1 MWKVPLFDASF
12 GPEEKEAVLEVLAS
26 GWISMGPT
34 TERFESEFARMVGA
48 RHGVAVCSC
57 TAALHLALLAA
68 GIGPRCEI
76 IVPSLTFVA
85 TVNAVLYT
93 GATPVF
99 ADITGLDDWTISSRE
114 IQAKITGRTKGMIV
128 MHYGGYPC
136 DMEGIRSIAKDHG
149 LKLIEDAAHA
159 PGAHIDGRMLGTWGD
174 LGCFSFFSNKN
185 ITTAEGGMIVT
196 DDGDTS
202 KRLRN
207 LRSHGMTTLTW
218 DRHKGH
224 GFSYDVTDLGYNY
237 RLDEIRAA
245 LGLVQLS
252 RLPQYN
258 AKRREITR
266 SMRESLRRS
275 DQLTIPFP
283 DELIGSASCHIFPVL
298 LESGVDRSRFM
309 AYMKEAGIQTSI
321 HYPPVHR
328 FSAYS
333 GRFLA
338 NLPLTDEVA
347 SREVT
352 LPLFPGMTEEQ
363 IELVCETALRAA
375 EACRS

>member
-34 TERFESEFARMVGA
+34 TERFESEFARMTGA

-57 TAALHLALLAA
+57 TAALHLALLAE
-68 GIGPRCEI
+68 GIGPGCEV

-99 ADITGLDDWTISSRE
+99 ADITSLDDWTISPGE
-114 IQAKITGRTKGMIV
+114 IEAKITGRTKAVIV

-136 DMEGIRSIAKDHG
+136 HMESISSIADKSG
-149 LKLIEDAAHA
+149 LKVIEDAAHA

-196 DDGDTS
+196 DDDDTS
-202 KRLRN
+202 ATLRT

-218 DRHKGH
+218 DRHRGH
-224 GFSYDVTDLGYNY
+224 GFSYDVTELGYNY

-266 SMRESLRRS
+266 TMRESLRRS

-283 DELIGSASCHIFPVL
+283 DDLIASASCHIFPVL
-298 LESGVDRSRFM
+298 LEPGVDRSRFM
-309 AYMKEAGIQTSI
+309 AYMKDAGIQTSI

-328 FSAYS
+328 FSAYA
-333 GRFLA
+333 GRFTTA
-338 NLPLTDEVA
+338 LPVTDDVA

-363 IELVCETALRAA
+363 IELVCDTALRAV